1 MLGPQYQKLKSF
13 NDILKPDL
21 SVDLKPLDEY
31 NPANKSETLSK
42 DEILMQHISI
52 VNGYVKSFLQ
62 IPSQTKQVTIS
73 QYDLTQEIKTLF
85 YF

>member
-1 MLGPQYQKLKSF
+1 
-13 NDILKPDL
+13 
-21 SVDLKPLDEY
+21 
-31 NPANKSETLSK
+31 
-42 DEILMQHISI
+42 MQHISI

-85 YF
+85 YFQKILTLEKSKMVIDEIKKLEEDKESEEYKAYG